1 MPVLHRADRTGSD
14 GIKQGAVY
22 LQLVFA
28 GLICCF
34 LYKGPFFREKEAKS
48 VPRTDEK
55 TTKKYFETFCKKEN
69 FSLAIPRG
77 VWYYNQARLRQIC
90 EEAGGCGQY
99 GRFFRGVC
107 PILNRAKRV
116 RVQKNDRTGKLRSQ
130 RP

>member
-1 MPVLHRADRTGSD
+1 MPVLHHADRTGSD
-14 GIKQGAVY
+14 GIKQGAVRW
-22 LQLVFA
+22 
-28 GLICCF
+28 CCPF
-34 LYKGPFFREKEAKS
+34 SFIIEEKGPFFREKEAKS